1 MGKRGGC
8 QEQNS
13 TRGIVGISPSYEKDI
28 NTGYE
33 ITKEDYYVRVLDPA
47 SPNLLMQL

>member
-13 TRGIVGISPSYEKDI
+13 IRGIVGILFFYEKDI
-28 NTGYE
+28 NIGYE
-33 ITKEDYYVRVLDPA
+33 IIKEDYYVRVLDFA
-47 SPNLLMQL
+47 SFNFFMQF